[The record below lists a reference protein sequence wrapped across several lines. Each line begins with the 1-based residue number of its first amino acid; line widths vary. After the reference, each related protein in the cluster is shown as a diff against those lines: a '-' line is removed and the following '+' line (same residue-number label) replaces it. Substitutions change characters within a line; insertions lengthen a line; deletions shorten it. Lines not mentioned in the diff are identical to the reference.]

1 MIKVTK
7 KHLVET
13 IANVLIDHNTAR
25 VNALSVANAL
35 AYAEIDGK
43 KGHGIS
49 RVLSYAAQAKSGKV
63 NGHAKPEITQ
73 GKAAVIAIDAMHGFA
88 YPAFDRV
95 LQELPKIAQQQGIGL
110 AAIHRSHHHGVAG
123 HHVEKAA
130 QRGMIALLFGNTPA
144 AMAAWGGKTPLLG
157 TNPIAFAAPIKG
169 RPPIVIDLA
178 TSKVARGP
186 IVLAAKQN
194 KSIPEGWAIDEDGQ
208 PTIDPHA
215 ALKGSMLPL
224 GDAKG
229 AALAMMVEILAA
241 CLTGA
246 AFSHEASSFFEAEG
260 EPPNVGQVM
269 MMIDPS
275 AMPQLKNGQ
284 FTQRLS
290 QFAEIIMSDGARL
303 PGSGISQKRN
313 EAETNGI
320 MVDDEIWK
328 GILDLTSK

>member
-7 KHLVET
+7 QHLVET
-13 IANVLIDHNTAR
+13 IANVLIDHKTAQ

-35 AYAEIDGK
+35 ADAEIDGK

-49 RVLSYAAQAKSGKV
+49 RVSSYAAQAKSGKV
-63 NGHAKPEITQ
+63 NGHAKPRMTQ
-73 GKAAVIAIDAMHGFA
+73 GKAAIIAIDAMHGFA
-88 YPAFDRV
+88 YPAFDLV
-95 LQELPKIAQQQGIGL
+95 LQELPKITQQQGIGL
-110 AAIHRSHHHGVAG
+110 ATIYRSHHHGVAG

-144 AMAAWGGKTPLLG
+144 AMAAWGGTTPLLG
-157 TNPIAFAAPIKG
+157 TNPIAFAAPMDG
-169 RPPIVIDLA
+169 RSPIVIDLA
-178 TSKVARGP
+178 TSKAARGP

-194 KSIPEGWAIDEDGQ
+194 RPIPEGWAMNANGQ
-208 PTIDPHA
+208 PTTDPHA

-260 EPPNVGQVM
+260 VPPNVGQVM

-275 AMPQLKNGQ
+275 AMPHLAAGQ
-284 FTQRLS
+284 FTERLS
-290 QFAEIIMSDGARL
+290 QFAEIITEDGARL
-303 PGSGISQKRN
+303 PGSGISQRRDDAK
-313 EAETNGI
+313 ANGI
-320 MVDDEIWK
+320 AIDDEIWQ